1 MKLPVEQLILIK
13 YSINESVEKLQS
25 SINYSRSLL
34 RTVDRLDYNTSD
46 ILLNKIHRLELEL
59 KETKELQDL
68 LEKVA
73 SITVKMKDG
82 K

>member
-13 YSINESVEKLQS
+13 YSINESIEKLQS
-25 SINYSRSLL
+25 SINYNRSLL

-46 ILLNKIHRLELEL
+46 ILLNKILRLELDL